1 MERLKKKRKR
11 TDQKKVLLSIVDPWD
26 VRVASVDPV
35 GLAERRGVSLSIT
48 PPQQS
53 NGNKPVE
60 SVSPGRIVRIPSPWY
75 KPAHSSVL
83 ERFTADGAGVETS
96 SGEPTWVDPW
106 HSSRSLSGGQYRPPE
121 TPQNPARK
129 KALNEG
135 KSSKRSGLRNDQEIP
150 DDNGLIGATPEI
162 TCNDV
167 DHGRSSGTVGR
178 VVRFVNEE
186 RPRSST
192 WGSRLDQINR
202 ADKVNNL
209 YSSNTIHLPSANHE
223 NENYNSTS
231 ERGELLRG
239 RTEDSAVDVD
249 GNDEEKRC
257 MLTKNDEK
265 LGHGFFEDEELVNVV
280 QNLVNS
286 RYSPILNGTQK
297 RTISRRTPCQHQK
310 EIITVDASK
319 VAGHSESE
327 PATSTEKITET
338 TKIPNYRNTE
348 TRGPQEAAILRPNRI
363 RKTSISMPSNLDE
376 MESLRIDRQKG
387 TASKFTRSESDD
399 SSSVTFSNSGSTPNG
414 SPLGSETEEEAND
427 EELAK
432 VPLQAPP
439 RRKSRAMSPMISEK
453 LGNDPMELSGAQS
466 VNSTITSVNSISSL
480 LKEKLQLSIPQA
492 LRSSKKRQN
501 ADYRLRAFVGILFLC
516 VVFLVGFAHIYY
528 TQHVLQRA
536 YFDKFRFN
544 KNERV
549 MHVYS
554 STGAEVIAARLGN
567 DIPADTGVFPCLSHY
582 QKQDSVCLEWLQ
594 QARLY
599 LAHTK
604 HADMHCYH
612 ITWQSLNSY
621 YSPKDCF
628 DWSPKR
634 GHWYGG
640 GQVQNMPYPLERGR
654 LELSPFV
661 TGDITKH
668 PFGNVLK
675 RYFLNSKGA
684 TILVDPETP
693 LYVSINANRS
703 NNFCLQAK
711 HDAFAYINHLTPL
724 PQLNYT
730 ICATDNMKILHSSM
744 AEKSL
749 WDGLKPDE
757 LNAVHSLLSE
767 PVWQISPTSEAAVY
781 NYTEDVIALGFLKQG
796 HVLLSEEWQPS
807 PGDFVLDEERFTSM
821 EETINIIHRRGFRI
835 VFTIQP
841 FISTE
846 SINFRDA
853 VSNRLLISE
862 RGSDPRIP
870 ALTRYKQSNS
880 VGVLDITNNKTLPWL
895 QSKLESLIMKYHV
908 DSFYLDLGTAQ
919 DMPHYYKCEQ
929 PLTNPDHYKT
939 LFTKSILGSVPVIGV
954 TGAISRPRA
963 PVFVSLPPFSS
974 SWKAIKTVIPTVLTY
989 GMIGYPFI
997 MPGAVGGDVA
1007 LPMSDNNPDNDFE
1020 VNLPDKE
1027 LYIRWL
1033 QLSTFLPVIRFT
1045 HLPSK
1050 YSDDSVLEIAKRLTE
1065 LRQKTVSPKLK
1076 KYAKETLDTGL
1087 PIIRPLWMLDP
1098 ADPACHVV
1106 VDEFSVG
1113 EELIVAPVL
1122 YSGSRQREVYLPAGV
1137 WRDGIDGSLRKG
1149 SRWIHNYRVA
1159 EDKVAYFVK
1168 MPDNTRF

>member
-1 MERLKKKRKR
+1 MDTVDTPKTTEHNGSAH
-11 TDQKKVLLSIVDPWD
+11 LSSP
-26 VRVASVDPV
+26 PV
-35 GLAERRGVSLSIT
+35 KEATKTE
-48 PPQQS
+48 
-53 NGNKPVE
+53 
-60 SVSPGRIVRIPSPWY
+60 
-75 KPAHSSVL
+75 
-83 ERFTADGAGVETS
+83 ERFVRPEKTTEFRTA
-96 SGEPTWVDPW
+96 
-106 HSSRSLSGGQYRPPE
+106 
-121 TPQNPARK
+121 
-129 KALNEG
+129 
-135 KSSKRSGLRNDQEIP
+135 
-150 DDNGLIGATPEI
+150 
-162 TCNDV
+162 
-167 DHGRSSGTVGR
+167 
-178 VVRFVNEE
+178 VN
-186 RPRSST
+186 
-192 WGSRLDQINR
+192 I
-202 ADKVNNL
+202 
-209 YSSNTIHLPSANHE
+209 
-223 NENYNSTS
+223 
-231 ERGELLRG
+231 
-239 RTEDSAVDVD
+239 
-249 GNDEEKRC
+249 
-257 MLTKNDEK
+257 
-265 LGHGFFEDEELVNVV
+265 
-280 QNLVNS
+280 
-286 RYSPILNGTQK
+286 
-297 RTISRRTPCQHQK
+297 
-310 EIITVDASK
+310 
-319 VAGHSESE
+319 
-327 PATSTEKITET
+327 
-338 TKIPNYRNTE
+338 RNT
-348 TRGPQEAAILRPNRI
+348 
-363 RKTSISMPSNLDE
+363 SVSMPSNLDE
-376 MESLRIDRQKG
+376 MENLRIERQKG
-387 TASKFTRSESDD
+387 TSSKFVRSESDA

-414 SPLGSETEEEAND
+414 SPLGSETEEEVND
-427 EELAK
+427 EQLAK
-432 VPLQAPP
+432 VPLQVPP
-439 RRKSRAMSPMISEK
+439 RRKGRVALPMMNQK
-453 LGNDPMELSGAQS
+453 LGNDSMELPGAQS
-466 VNSTITSVNSISSL
+466 ANSTITSVNSISSL
-480 LKEKLQLSIPQA
+480 LKEKLQLSFPQA

-501 ADYRLRAFVGILFLC
+501 ADYRLRVFVGILFLC

-528 TQHVLQRA
+528 TQNVLQRA

-554 STGAEVIAARLGN
+554 STGAEVIAGRLGEG
-567 DIPADTGVFPCLSHY
+567 IPPDTGVFQCLPYH
-582 QKQDSVCLEWLQ
+582 QKPDSVCLEWLQ
-594 QARLY
+594 QTRLY
-599 LAHTK
+599 LAHTD
-604 HADMHCYH
+604 HGDMQCYH
-612 ITWQSLNSY
+612 VTWQSLSPY
-621 YSPKDCF
+621 YNPKDCF
-628 DWSPKR
+628 DWSSKR
-634 GHWYGG
+634 GHWYGA

-654 LELSPFV
+654 LESSPFI
-661 TGDITKH
+661 TGNIAKH

-703 NNFCLQAK
+703 NDFCLQAK
-711 HDAFAYINHLTPL
+711 HDDFAYVNRLTTY

-730 ICATDNMKILHSSM
+730 ICATDNMKSLHSSM

-749 WDGLKPDE
+749 WDGLRMNE
-757 LNAVHSLLSE
+757 LHVVHSLLSE
-767 PVWQISPTSEAAVY
+767 PVWQIAPTDEAAIY
-781 NYTEDVIALGFLKQG
+781 NYTEDVIALGFLRQG

-807 PGDFVLDEERFTSM
+807 VGDFMLDEERFPSM

-846 SINFRDA
+846 SENFEYS
-853 VSNRLLISE
+853 VTNKLLISE
-862 RGSDPRIP
+862 RDSDRRIP

-880 VGVLDITNNKTLPWL
+880 VGVLDITKNSTLYWL
-895 QSKLESLIMKYHV
+895 ESKLASLNVKYHV

-919 DMPHYYKCEQ
+919 DMPHYYECQE

-939 LFTKSILGSVPVIGV
+939 LFTRGILHLVSVIGV
-954 TGAISRPRA
+954 SGAISRPRA

-1007 LPMSDNNPDNDFE
+1007 LPMSDNNPDNDYE
-1020 VNLPDKE
+1020 VSLPDKE

-1050 YSDDSVLEIAKRLTE
+1050 YSDESVLEIAKRLTT
-1065 LRQKTVSPKLK
+1065 LRQTTVTPLLK
-1076 KYAKETLDTGL
+1076 KYAKNTLNTGL

>member
-1 MERLKKKRKR
+1 MERFKRKR
-11 TDQKKVLLSIVDPWD
+11 RRMGGEKKVLLSIVDPWD
-26 VRVASVDPV
+26 VKVASVDPI
-35 GLAERRGVSLSIT
+35 GLAEQRGVSLSII
-48 PPQQS
+48 P
-53 NGNKPVE
+53 
-60 SVSPGRIVRIPSPWY
+60 SPSKQDEGGANSQWSTFGKFITKTPSPWY
-75 KPAHSSVL
+75 KPGSGSASHVSSAKSEESAL
-83 ERFTADGAGVETS
+83 ID
-96 SGEPTWVDPW
+96 PTWLNPR
-106 HSSRSLSGGQYRPPE
+106 HSPRRSPINATDNSPSAIPGE
-121 TPQNPARK
+121 K
-129 KALNEG
+129 
-135 KSSKRSGLRNDQEIP
+135 LRNSKKKDDDIEASEVDNELINGSQEISRDGF
-150 DDNGLIGATPEI
+150 DDV
-162 TCNDV
+162 ND
-167 DHGRSSGTVGR
+167 TA
-178 VVRFVNEE
+178 VVRVRFEIDRAAKPWQNGVRCNAN
-186 RPRSST
+186 
-192 WGSRLDQINR
+192 GQAIDVASR
-202 ADKVNNL
+202 V
-209 YSSNTIHLPSANHE
+209 
-223 NENYNSTS
+223 
-231 ERGELLRG
+231 
-239 RTEDSAVDVD
+239 
-249 GNDEEKRC
+249 
-257 MLTKNDEK
+257 LTKNWNANNNYSESEQRVIVEEQKDSRRINDVKIDENNANSDPDIIGKKPAIIDIIQHLVESSPQTANRK
-265 LGHGFFEDEELVNVV
+265 LKRMPSCHRQEASKEIDLVDKSNDNTNALVNV
-280 QNLVNS
+280 
-286 RYSPILNGTQK
+286 G
-297 RTISRRTPCQHQK
+297 RR
-310 EIITVDASK
+310 E
-319 VAGHSESE
+319 
-327 PATSTEKITET
+327 
-338 TKIPNYRNTE
+338 NN
-348 TRGPQEAAILRPNRI
+348 QEATDKTTTVKALPEVTALRVTNI
-363 RKTSISMPSNLDE
+363 RKTSISMPSKLDE
-376 MESLRIDRQKG
+376 MDDLRIDRQNG
-387 TASKFTRSESDD
+387 TVSKFAREESET

-414 SPLGSETEEEAND
+414 SPLGSDTEEEAND

-439 RRKSRAMSPMISEK
+439 RRKSRVMQPSVNEK
-453 LGNDPMELSGAQS
+453 MGNDATELSGAQS
-466 VNSTITSVNSISSL
+466 ANSTITSVNSISSL
-480 LKEKLQLSIPQA
+480 LKEKLQLSLPQA
-492 LRSSKKRQN
+492 LRSSARRQN

-528 TQHVLQRA
+528 NQHVLQRA

-549 MHVYS
+549 MTVYS
-554 STGAEVIAARLGN
+554 STGAEIIAARLGEG
-567 DIPADTGVFPCLSHY
+567 IPPETGVYPCLPHH
-582 QKQDSVCLEWLQ
+582 QRQDSVCLEWLQ
-594 QARLY
+594 QTRLY

-604 HADMHCYH
+604 REDMHCYH
-612 ITWQSLNSY
+612 VTWQSLSPY
-621 YSPKDCF
+621 YNPKDCF
-628 DWSPKR
+628 DWSSKR
-634 GHWYGG
+634 GHWYGA
-640 GQVQNMPYPLERGR
+640 GQIQNMAYPLERGR
-654 LELSPFV
+654 LELSPFI
-661 TGDITKH
+661 TGDVRRH
-668 PFGNVLK
+668 SFGNVLK

-693 LYVSINANRS
+693 LYVSINANRT
-703 NNFCLQAK
+703 NDFCLQAK

-730 ICATDNMKILHSSM
+730 ICATDNMKTLHSSM

-757 LNAVHSLLSE
+757 LHAVHSLLSE
-767 PVWQISPTSEAAVY
+767 PVWQISPINEAAIY
-781 NYTEDVIALGFLKQG
+781 NYTEDVIALGFLRQG

-807 PGDFVLDEERFTSM
+807 PGDFVLDEDRFPSM

-835 VFTIQP
+835 VFSIQP

-846 SINFRDA
+846 SVNFKDA
-853 VSNRLLISE
+853 VANRLLISE

-880 VGVLDITNNKTLPWL
+880 AGVLDITNNKTLPWL
-895 QSKLESLIMKYHV
+895 QAKLESLIMKYHV

-939 LFTKSILGSVPVIGV
+939 IFTRSILGTIPVIGV
-954 TGAISRPRA
+954 SSAISRPRA
-963 PVFVSLPPFSS
+963 PVFVSLPPFAS
-974 SWKAIKTVIPTVLTY
+974 SWKAIKTVIPTVLSY

-1020 VNLPDKE
+1020 VDLPDKE

-1050 YSDDSVLEIAKRLTE
+1050 YSDESVLEIAKRLTT
-1065 LRQKTVSPKLK
+1065 LRQKTVTPLLK
-1076 KYAKETLDTGL
+1076 KYANETLDTGL

-1159 EDKVAYFVK
+1159 EDKIAYFVK

>member
-1 MERLKKKRKR
+1 MDRIKKKRKK
-11 TDQKKVLLSIVDPWD
+11 TGGDKKVLLSIVNPWD
-26 VRVASVDPV
+26 VKVASVDPV
-35 GLAERRGVSLSIT
+35 GLAERRGVSLSILS
-48 PPQQS
+48 S
-53 NGNKPVE
+53 NQNEGIKQDWPTLSRPVK
-60 SVSPGRIVRIPSPWY
+60 IPSPWY
-75 KPAHSSVL
+75 KPGCGSTGHVSFEKSTLNDQFWLNPWYPSQSDPRYISSSTANVTDRFPSSGSSKKRGNQQRKDETRHDVEADEVDNGVINSGSQEISRDDLDADDTASARVRFAIDKAESKRDGVRRENGQSVNGVSQVL
-83 ERFTADGAGVETS
+83 MENRNVNNNPRSERPIIVQQNRANGVTAEKQKKNLRETDDVEVGENERNANDEREHGDSQIVGEKPAVVDIVKDLVKSSPQTATEKRLKRMPSCRQQETS
-96 SGEPTWVDPW
+96 KEIDPVGI
-106 HSSRSLSGGQYRPPE
+106 S
-121 TPQNPARK
+121 NK
-129 KALNEG
+129 LNDNANAIINIA
-135 KSSKRSGLRNDQEIP
+135 KRGN
-150 DDNGLIGATPEI
+150 
-162 TCNDV
+162 
-167 DHGRSSGTVGR
+167 
-178 VVRFVNEE
+178 
-186 RPRSST
+186 
-192 WGSRLDQINR
+192 NR
-202 ADKVNNL
+202 EVA
-209 YSSNTIHLPSANHE
+209 
-223 NENYNSTS
+223 
-231 ERGELLRG
+231 
-239 RTEDSAVDVD
+239 
-249 GNDEEKRC
+249 
-257 MLTKNDEK
+257 DEK
-265 LGHGFFEDEELVNVV
+265 KTVLPEV
-280 QNLVNS
+280 
-286 RYSPILNGTQK
+286 
-297 RTISRRTPCQHQK
+297 TP
-310 EIITVDASK
+310 
-319 VAGHSESE
+319 
-327 PATSTEKITET
+327 
-338 TKIPNYRNTE
+338 
-348 TRGPQEAAILRPNRI
+348 LRVTNI
-363 RKTSISMPSNLDE
+363 RKTSISMPSKLDE
-376 MESLRIDRQKG
+376 MDDLRIDRQNG
-387 TASKFTRSESDD
+387 TASKFTRTESES

-427 EELAK
+427 EEMAK

-439 RRKSRAMSPMISEK
+439 RRKGRAMSPSINEK
-453 LGNDPMELSGAQS
+453 MRNDTTELSGVQS
-466 VNSTITSVNSISSL
+466 ANSTITSVNSISSL
-480 LKEKLQLSIPQA
+480 LKEKLQLSLPQA
-492 LRSSKKRQN
+492 LRSNTRRQN

-536 YFDKFRFN
+536 YFEKFRLN

-549 MHVYS
+549 MRVYS
-554 STGAEVIAARLGN
+554 NTGAEIIAARFGEG
-567 DIPADTGVFPCLSHY
+567 IPPDTGVYPCLPHH

-594 QARLY
+594 QTRLY

-604 HADMHCYH
+604 QEDMHCYH
-612 ITWQSLNSY
+612 ITWQSLSPY
-621 YSPKDCF
+621 YNPKDCF
-628 DWSPKR
+628 DWSSKR
-634 GHWYGG
+634 GHWYGA
-640 GQVQNMPYPLERGR
+640 GQIQNMAYPLERGR
-654 LELSPFV
+654 LELSPFI
-661 TGDITKH
+661 TGDVRKH

-684 TILVDPETP
+684 TILVDSETP
-693 LYVSINANRS
+693 LYVSINANRT
-703 NNFCLQAK
+703 NDFCLQAK

-730 ICATDNMKILHSSM
+730 ICATDNMKSLHSSM

-757 LNAVHSLLSE
+757 LHAVHSLLSE
-767 PVWQISPTSEAAVY
+767 PVWQISPINEAAIY
-781 NYTEDVIALGFLKQG
+781 NYTEDVIALGFLRQG

-807 PGDFVLDEERFTSM
+807 PGDFVLDEERFPSM

-835 VFTIQP
+835 VFSIQP

-846 SINFRDA
+846 SMNFKDA
-853 VSNRLLISE
+853 VANRLLISE

-880 VGVLDITNNKTLPWL
+880 AGVLDITNNKTLPWL
-895 QSKLESLIMKYHV
+895 QTKLESLITKYHV

-939 LFTKSILGSVPVIGV
+939 IFTRSILSTIPVIGV
-954 TGAISRPRA
+954 SSAISRPRA
-963 PVFVSLPPFSS
+963 PVFVSLPTFPS
-974 SWKAIKTVIPTVLTY
+974 SWKAIKTVIPTVLSY

-1050 YSDDSVLEIAKRLTE
+1050 YSDESVLEIAKRLTT
-1065 LRQKTVSPKLK
+1065 LRQKTVTPLLK
-1076 KYAKETLDTGL
+1076 KYANETLDTGL

-1098 ADPACHVV
+1098 NDPACHVV